1 MGIVARIVL
10 RPIADVWRLP
20 SRAHAIGGQRHRSDD
35 HDASSARDGG
45 LWRGPSQAR
54 LIVQPRRGLPPPRD
68 SAHSLAR
75 PIEHG

>member
-20 SRAHAIGGQRHRSDD
+20 SRAHATGGQRHRSDD
-35 HDASSARDGG
+35 HDASSARNGG

-54 LIVQPRRGLPPPRD
+54 MIVQLLRGLPPPRD

-75 PIEHG
+75 LVAHG